1 MNPILYESTENTFST
16 NGVGTLSDCVSCV
29 VTENRNGSYE
39 LEMEYPIDG
48 IHFSDIKLRSIITAK
63 PNPTSE
69 IQPFR
74 VYEITRPISGTVTV
88 YAQHISYDLS
98 GIPVSPFTASSAV
111 QAMTLLKSQSV
122 VSNPFTFWTDK
133 STAATMTVEA
143 PSSIRSLLGGNEGSV
158 LDCYGG
164 EYEFDG
170 YTVRLHSARGE
181 NRGVSIRYGK
191 NLTDINQEENC
202 SSVYTGVY
210 PYWLGQDG
218 TLVQLYE
225 KVINAPGTYDFVRIF
240 PLDLTSEWQEA
251 PTKEQLRDRAESY
264 MESNNIGVPTVSI
277 TVSFVQLEQ
286 TEEYKD
292 IALLERVSLCD
303 TVNVEFE
310 QLGVSATAECVK
322 TVYDVLLER
331 YNSVEL
337 GDAKTGIT
345 DSIMDSN
352 DVEKLVKDSNASL
365 EHEINAAIDNATS
378 QITGNLGG
386 YVVLHSST
394 GGKEPDEILIMDTPN
409 INTATKVWRWNKAGL
424 GYSSN
429 GYNGPFG
436 TAITQDGQI
445 VADYVATG
453 TLAANLIKAGLLS
466 DLSGK
471 NFWNMETGELS
482 ISASTTVGGQTI
494 NNIADNAA
502 SSAINSYDNSLDQ
515 QEVFNKLTNNGK
527 VVGIFLSDGQLYVSA
542 SIIQTGTLDASKIT
556 VENLSASGVDLSGE
570 FTATSGSYSAKFWAA
585 MMDIVAGSYRRA
597 TLGSTGG
604 TVSSS
609 SGILQLFSGPTDSDG
624 NLTASSSRYSA
635 ITASLL
641 EIGRNMSGT
650 YSGEIRTGSFRSND
664 VYVSGLFRPN
674 DSQNALYCDWVPVQD
689 MNGNQQW
696 VLAGFTTPQG

>member
-1 MNPILYESTENTFST
+1 MVDALNPILYESTENTFST
-16 NGVGTLSDCVSCV
+16 NGIGTLSDCVSCV

-48 IHFSDIKLRSIITAK
+48 IHFSDLSLRSIITAK

-98 GIPVSPFTASSAV
+98 GIPVAPFTASSAA

-122 VSNPFTFWTDK
+122 VSHPFTFWTDK

-202 SSVYTGVY
+202 SNVYTGVY

-218 TLVQLYE
+218 TLVQLDE
-225 KVINAPGTYDFVRIF
+225 KVINAPGTYNFVRILT
-240 PLDLTSEWQEA
+240 LDLTSEWQDA
-251 PTKEQLRDRAESY
+251 PTKDQLRDRAESY

-292 IALLERVSLCD
+292 IALLELVSLCD

-310 QLGVSATAECVK
+310 QIGVSATAECVK

-409 INTATKVWRWNKAGL
+409 INTATKVWRWNNAGL

-466 DLSGK
+466 DLSGE

-494 NNIADNAA
+494 NYIADNAA
-502 SSAINSYDNSLDQ
+502 SSAINSYDDALNQ
-515 QEVFNKLTNNGK
+515 QEVFDRLTNNGQA
-527 VVGIFLSDGQLYVSA
+527 VGIYLTNGQLYISADLITTGLLNADNIKVS
-542 SIIQTGTLDASKIT
+542 GKFL
-556 VENLSASGVDLSGE
+556 VGSGNRIDGYI
-570 FTATSGSYSAKFWAA
+570 GSLFG
-585 MMDIVAGSYRRA
+585 MID
-597 TLGSTGG
+597 
-604 TVSSS
+604 SS
-609 SGILQLFSGPTDSDG
+609 SGITLTPGVGFVSPDTGNYLIATTGGVRMQAGGSSFYVAKDGKAVSDSGIIVNGDATVSGD
-624 NLTASSSRYSA
+624 L
-635 ITASLL
+635 SLS
-641 EIGRNMSGT
+641 GRIPKLDTNN
-650 YSGEIRTGSFRSND
+650 I
-664 VYVSGLFRPN
+664 YVSGTFRPN